1 MRNASPAAPVVWS
14 VLYTV
19 WHPGLGRLVEIQKSS
34 DGCTRSV
41 IR

>member
-1 MRNASPAAPVVWS
+1 MNKAIAPAPTWS

-19 WHPGLGRLVEIQKSS
+19 WHPGLRRWVEVQKSS